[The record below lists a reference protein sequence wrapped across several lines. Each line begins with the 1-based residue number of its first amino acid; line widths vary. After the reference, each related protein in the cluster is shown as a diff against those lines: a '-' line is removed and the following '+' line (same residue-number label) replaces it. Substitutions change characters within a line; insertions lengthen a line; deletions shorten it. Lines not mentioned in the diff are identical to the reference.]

1 VVYRTCEVRKMKT
14 TNLVKVKEGHKSEG
28 QLGVIIE
35 ISKGLANVY
44 WHSGKVYW
52 IETKLLEVIDRE
64 DR

>member
-1 VVYRTCEVRKMKT
+1 MKKT
-14 TNLVKVKEGHKSEG
+14 DLVKVRAGNKSEG

-52 IETKLLEVIDRE
+52 IETKLLEVIHNESR
-64 DR
+64 